1 MFRKNFPI
9 IILLV
14 LGACLFAA
22 ANFKGFSKTPTV
34 DLTAECQIKRNEY
47 EQQILR
53 KEFWNASFT
62 MKRCGTE
69 LNNPEYLK
77 IADAAEVKAR
87 ISDINDKTKSL
98 ENRINQIEVLEKF
111 FPIDA
116 KEFSALKLSL
126 IALKAKEEAAVAKA
140 QADASKVL
148 KAKKK
153 TEGVSIGMTKED
165 VLGSSWG
172 RPESVNKT
180 TNAYGVREQ
189 WVYGSRSYLYFRD
202 GILESIQN

>member
-1 MFRKNFPI
+1 M
-9 IILLV
+9 
-14 LGACLFAA
+14 GACLFAA

-34 DLTAECQIKRNEY
+34 DLAAECQIKLNEY

-69 LNNPEYLK
+69 LNNSEFLK
-77 IADAAEVKAR
+77 LADAAEVKAR
-87 ISDINDKTKSL
+87 SSDINDKTKSV

-116 KEFSALKLSL
+116 KKFSALKLSL

-140 QADASKVL
+140 QANASKAL

-153 TEGVSIGMTKED
+153 TEGVSIGMTKEE

-189 WVYGSRSYLYFRD
+189 WVYGSRNYLYFRD

>member
-1 MFRKNFPI
+1 M
-9 IILLV
+9 
-14 LGACLFAA
+14 
-22 ANFKGFSKTPTV
+22 
-34 DLTAECQIKRNEY
+34 TAECQIKRNEY

-116 KEFSALKLSL
+116 KEFSALKL

>member
-1 MFRKNFPI
+1 MFKKNFPI
-9 IILLV
+9 IILCV
-14 LGACLFAA
+14 LGACLFAM
-22 ANFKGFSKTPTV
+22 ANFKGFSKPPTI

-111 FPIDA
+111 FPVDA
-116 KEFSALKLSL
+116 KEFSALKTSL
-126 IALKAKEEAAVAKA
+126 IALKVKEEAAVAKA
-140 QADASKVL
+140 QADASRAL
-148 KAKKK
+148 KAKRK
-153 TEGVSIGMTKED
+153 TEGVSIGMTKDE

-172 RPESVNKT
+172 KPESVNKT

-189 WVYGSRSYLYFRD
+189 WVYGGRNYLYFKD